1 VGLIKQMP
9 QLDIFSYSFFFS
21 ISIVVLAIFF
31 ILVHQ
36 FSSKVISTSSP
47 TSETILSGAEDI
59 SEPSK
64 KIISK
69 ILKLNDFF
77 DVEWDIINN
86 VIQRNDIFKKIYDC

>member
-1 VGLIKQMP
+1 MP

-36 FSSKVISTSSP
+36 FSSKVIYTSSP
-47 TSETILSGAEDI
+47 TSETILSGAEGI
-59 SEPSK
+59 NEPSK

-77 DVEWDIINN
+77 DIEWDIINN
-86 VIQRNDIFKKIYDC
+86 VSQRNDIFKEIYAC

>member
-1 VGLIKQMP
+1 MP

-21 ISIVVLAIFF
+21 ISIVVLPIFF

-47 TSETILSGAEDI
+47 TSETILSGAEGI
-59 SEPSK
+59 NEPSK

-77 DVEWDIINN
+77 DIEWDIINN
-86 VIQRNDIFKKIYDC
+86 VSQRNDIFKEIYAC